1 MRDLKVKL
9 NISSPVNDQYMGTHF
24 SSATLDDA
32 TVDLIKRKTKMKTS
46 EITDWFNELKSRCPN
61 GKMTKKDMLKC
72 YRDLSTC
79 DMDKVEHVVNAIYKA
94 FDIDNDGKVD
104 FKEFVIGFLL
114 TTKGTMEE
122 KLDYTFQL
130 YDFKE
135 FVIGFLLT
143 TKGTMEEKLDYTF
156 QLYDIDKDGYIDQ
169 TEIDV
174 MAKYVL
180 RMLGGNGNELESIEL
195 LKHFI
200 SSCHCNEQ
208 GLITKENFI
217 RALSKNE
224 LLSQLLSPFT

>member
-130 YDFKE
+130 YD
-135 FVIGFLLT
+135 
-143 TKGTMEEKLDYTF
+143 
-156 QLYDIDKDGYIDQ
+156 IDKDGYIDQ